1 MRILVVSHTYIVPLN
16 REKLRLLSYLEP
28 DLEVTIVVPQIW
40 QPGGVQNRQV
50 KTEFYQENNFRVIPV
65 PNWSQNNQ
73 GLLTFGWPI
82 ITLLQSFKPDIIQV
96 EQGVK
101 SLAYAQLIT
110 LNQFLKLGA
119 KNVLFTWW
127 NIPYHLKFPLA
138 WLESYNLHH
147 TDGLIGGNQDA
158 VNILRSHGYQQKAM
172 VMPQLGVDETLF
184 YPQDQST
191 LRQSLGLNKE
201 DFVIG
206 YIGRFVREKGLLT
219 LLESLARIT
228 DQAWKLLLVGRGEF
242 KAVLQQAAHQ
252 QGISDRLIWVENVA
266 HDQVVN
272 YVNAMQVLVLP
283 SETSH
288 AQIGLTA
295 KDWKEQFGH
304 VLIEAMACK
313 IPVIGSDSG
322 EIPNVIGEAGL
333 IFLEGQSHELTICLK
348 KMIEQADWR
357 EVLAQKGYERVIKN
371 YTNQALAQRLLDF
384 YKNILTE
391 NIEILSF

>member
-1 MRILVVSHTYIVPLN
+1 MKILVVSHTYIVPLN

-28 DLEVTIVVPQIW
+28 DLDVTIVVPQTW

-50 KTEFYQENNFRVIPV
+50 KTEFYQENNFRVIPIA
-65 PNWSQNNQ
+65 NWSQNNQ

-82 ITLLQSFKPDIIQV
+82 VTLLQSFKPDIIQV

-101 SLAYAQLIT
+101 SLAYAQLIA
-110 LNQFLKLGA
+110 LNKFLKLGA
-119 KNVLFTWW
+119 KNILFTWW

-147 TDGLIGGNQDA
+147 TNGLIGGNQDA

-184 YPQDQST
+184 YAQDQST

-219 LLESLARIT
+219 LLESLATIT

-242 KAVLQQAAHQ
+242 KTSLQQAANQ

-266 HDQVVN
+266 HDQIVN
-272 YVNAMQVLVLP
+272 YVNVMQVLVLP
-283 SETSH
+283 SETSY
-288 AQIGLTA
+288 AQTSLTA
-295 KDWKEQFGH
+295 KGWKEQFGH

-333 IFLEGQSHELTICLK
+333 IFPEGQSQELTICLK
-348 KMIEQADWR
+348 QMIEQTHLR
-357 EVLAQKGYERVIKN
+357 EVLAQKGYERVIKE
-371 YTNQALAQRLLDF
+371 YTNQALAQRLLAF
-384 YKNILTE
+384 YKNVLTE
-391 NIEILSF
+391 NTVEKQ

>member
-28 DLEVTIVVPQIW
+28 NLEVTIVVPQSW

-158 VNILRSHGYQQKAM
+158 VNILRSHGYQQQAM

-184 YPQDQST
+184 YAQDQST

-242 KAVLQQAAHQ
+242 KTVLQQAANQ

-272 YVNAMQVLVLP
+272 YVNIMQVLVLP
-283 SETSH
+283 SETSYS
-288 AQIGLTA
+288 QTSLTA
-295 KDWKEQFGH
+295 KGWKEQFGH

-333 IFLEGQSHELTICLK
+333 IFPEGQSDELTICLK
-348 KMIEQADWR
+348 KIIEQANWR
-357 EVLAQKGYERVIKN
+357 EVLAQKGYERVVKE
-371 YTNQALAQRLLDF
+371 YTNQALAQKLLNF
-384 YKNILTE
+384 YKDVLRE
-391 NIEILSF
+391 NTMEKQ

>member
-1 MRILVVSHTYIVPLN
+1 MKILVVSHTYIVPLN

-28 DLEVTIVVPQIW
+28 DLEVTIVVPQTW

-50 KTEFYQENNFRVIPV
+50 KTEFYQENNFRVIPIA
-65 PNWSQNNQ
+65 NWSQNNQ

-82 ITLLQSFKPDIIQV
+82 VTLLQSFKPDIIQV

-101 SLAYAQLIT
+101 SLAYAQLIA
-110 LNQFLKLGA
+110 LNKFLKLGA
-119 KNVLFTWW
+119 KNILFTWW

-147 TDGLIGGNQDA
+147 TNGLIGGNQDA

-184 YPQDQST
+184 YAQDQST
-191 LRQSLGLNKE
+191 LRQNLGLNKE

-219 LLESLARIT
+219 LLESLATIT

-242 KAVLQQAAHQ
+242 KTSLQQAANQ

-266 HDQVVN
+266 HDQIVN
-272 YVNAMQVLVLP
+272 YVNVMQVLVLP
-283 SETSH
+283 SETSY
-288 AQIGLTA
+288 AQTSLTA
-295 KDWKEQFGH
+295 KGWKEQFGH

-333 IFLEGQSHELTICLK
+333 IFPEGQSQELTICLK
-348 KMIEQADWR
+348 QMIEQTHLR
-357 EVLAQKGYERVIKN
+357 EVLAQKGYERVIKE

-384 YKNILTE
+384 YKNVLTE
-391 NIEILSF
+391 NTVEKQ

>member
-28 DLEVTIVVPQIW
+28 DLEVIIVVPQTW

-50 KTEFYQENNFRVIPV
+50 TTEFYQENNFRVIPIA
-65 PNWSQNNQ
+65 NWSQNNQ

-82 ITLLQSFKPDIIQV
+82 VALLQSFKPDIIQV

-119 KNVLFTWW
+119 KNILFTWW
-127 NIPYHLKFPLA
+127 NIPYQLKFPLA

-184 YPQDQST
+184 YAQDQSV

-219 LLESLARIT
+219 LLKSLAALT
-228 DQAWKLLLVGRGEF
+228 SLTWKLLLVGRGEF
-242 KAVLQQAAHQ
+242 KTVLQQAANQ

-266 HDQVVN
+266 HDQVVD
-272 YVNAMQVLVLP
+272 YVNVMQVLVLP

-288 AQIGLTA
+288 AQTSLTA
-295 KDWKEQFGH
+295 KGWKEQFGH

-333 IFLEGQSHELTICLK
+333 IFPEGQSHELTICLK
-348 KMIEQADWR
+348 KIIEQVHWR
-357 EVLAQKGYERVIKN
+357 DILAQKGYERVVKE
-371 YTNQALAQRLLDF
+371 YTNQALAQKLLNF
-384 YKNILTE
+384 YKNILIE
-391 NIEILSF
+391 NMVEK